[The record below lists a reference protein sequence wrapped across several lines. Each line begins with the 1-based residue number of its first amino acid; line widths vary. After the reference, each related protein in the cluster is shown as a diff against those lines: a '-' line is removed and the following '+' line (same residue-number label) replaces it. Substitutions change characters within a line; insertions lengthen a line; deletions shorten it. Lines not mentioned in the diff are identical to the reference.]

1 MDDSDDGDDHKEEL
15 RVEEDA
21 EGVGDV
27 CGGGALAY
35 SMRGHKPEN
44 RDECGACEDVMD
56 RVVFGDVYHTENPY
70 QEGEDGDEGPP
81 RLSCD
86 TSLVFVYY
94 CETGHNQHTRGDKVS
109 RLEYGGSGGGVE
121 QRFLTRDNTR
131 YASSPVA

>member
-27 CGGGALAY
+27 CGVGKAY

-44 RDECGACEDVMD
+44 RDECGACEDVMCW
-56 RVVFGDVYHTENPY
+56 VVFGDVYHTENPY

-81 RLSCD
+81 RLS
-86 TSLVFVYY
+86 
-94 CETGHNQHTRGDKVS
+94 
-109 RLEYGGSGGGVE
+109 
-121 QRFLTRDNTR
+121 
-131 YASSPVA
+131 